1 MKRPRAWAVRLTSA
15 DGDGWSGDLLRAGKL
30 AAKVRQRNGATVAL
44 WASPRLQAEGE
55 AQAARLGNVTMGKTV
70 IPATVGIW
78 LARLADAAGERAGHG
93 S

>member
-1 MKRPRAWAVRLTSA
+1 MRLTAS

-44 WASPRLQAEGE
+44 WASPQVQAEGE
-55 AQAARLGNVTMGKTV
+55 AQAARLGDVTVGRTV

-78 LARLADAAGERAGHG
+78 LARLADAAGEKVGHG